1 MWLHPHQRLKLS
13 HKFYSLGNHTH
24 SSSPKNA
31 TDKQPAVSHTSIATL
46 HDHQP
51 HPTVTSPN
59 TSTSPYTPPS
69 SDAPKQA
76 TIQPTQAHP
85 QESHLKRQVHFNF
98 EPPTPPTTQPETKS
112 ITSTPTFFSQRTFP
126 KTQPSD
132 YSSSTSHK
140 RPSEY
145 YTPQAKRVWKSRKIN
160 ETATLT
166 TTHKHF
172 TTFEDNTKL
181 ARRPN
186 IAHDLSSHCQETCN
200 EKHQH
205 NNQRRTRS
213 TSSFTRQTRRRVMTP
228 VLPIG
233 ASPTMFAGHSPTH
246 GRKLVVAPS
255 VSHVSPDSTE
265 PNLNSCTTL
274 PHFPSPARDSQ
285 LATVHFPLRRF

>member
-1 MWLHPHQRLKLS
+1 M
-13 HKFYSLGNHTH
+13 
-24 SSSPKNA
+24 
-31 TDKQPAVSHTSIATL
+31 
-46 HDHQP
+46 
-51 HPTVTSPN
+51 
-59 TSTSPYTPPS
+59 
-69 SDAPKQA
+69 
-76 TIQPTQAHP
+76 
-85 QESHLKRQVHFNF
+85 HFNF

-140 RPSEY
+140 RHSEY
-145 YTPQAKRVWKSRKIN
+145 YTPQAKRVWKSRKTN

-186 IAHDLSSHCQETCN
+186 IAHDLASDSQKTCN

-205 NNQRRTRS
+205 NTQRRTRS
-213 TSSFTRQTRRRVMTP
+213 TSSFTRQTRRRIMTP

-285 LATVHFPLRRF
+285 LATVPIPLRRFFLIHPTAPSFSATNRALRISFAYISTRAPPLLFTSHYWCLTTVSSVLCLCYLLLLLRLVYSSLRSLSGSPSPSWQYSH